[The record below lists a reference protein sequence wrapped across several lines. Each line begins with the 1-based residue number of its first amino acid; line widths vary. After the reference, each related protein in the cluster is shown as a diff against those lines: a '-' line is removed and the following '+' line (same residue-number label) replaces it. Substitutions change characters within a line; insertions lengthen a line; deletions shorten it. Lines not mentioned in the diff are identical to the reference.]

1 MTTGVK
7 AAAIAAALG
16 GRSPGARSPTR
27 RSGSRERLW
36 ASSRPSRPDSPHSWA
51 ARRSRA
57 RAEPALGRPS
67 APSCGTRW
75 LIPDQW
81 A

>member
-36 ASSRPSRPDSPHSWA
+36 ASSRLSRL
-51 ARRSRA
+51 SR
-57 RAEPALGRPS
+57 
-67 APSCGTRW
+67 C
-75 LIPDQW
+75 
-81 A
+81 

>member
-16 GRSPGARSPTR
+16 GCSPGARSPTR

-36 ASSRPSRPDSPHSWA
+36 ASSRPSRPDSPHSSREPERGGA
-51 ARRSRA
+51 KVARVLR
-57 RAEPALGRPS
+57 G
-67 APSCGTRW
+67 
-75 LIPDQW
+75 
-81 A
+81 

>member
-16 GRSPGARSPTR
+16 GRSPGARSPTAR

-36 ASSRPSRPDSPHSWA
+36 ASSRPSRPDSPHSSREPERGGA
-51 ARRSRA
+51 KIARVVRS
-57 RAEPALGRPS
+57 
-67 APSCGTRW
+67 
-75 LIPDQW
+75 
-81 A
+81 

>member
-16 GRSPGARSPTR
+16 GRSPGARSLTR

-36 ASSRPSRPDSPHSWA
+36 ASSRPSRPDSPH
-51 ARRSRA
+51 RTV
-57 RAEPALGRPS
+57 GDH
-67 APSCGTRW
+67 G
-75 LIPDQW
+75 DQDDNND
-81 A
+81 